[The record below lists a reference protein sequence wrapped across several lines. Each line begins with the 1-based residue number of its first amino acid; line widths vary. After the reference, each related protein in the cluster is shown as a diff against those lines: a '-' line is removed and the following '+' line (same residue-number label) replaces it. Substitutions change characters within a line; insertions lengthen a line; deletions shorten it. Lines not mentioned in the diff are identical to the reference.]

1 MLVAVSRELEA
12 RAGIRAEASRA
23 RAVGGGSINQAF
35 KLPGDPCP
43 VFLKVNN
50 ANSLSAFEAEAHGLQ
65 ALAGAGGL
73 AVPAVIDAGRAGDAA
88 YLALEWIDFGGR
100 TALAERRLGAGL
112 ARQHRATAD
121 QFGWHRHNTIGA
133 TPQRNTQTADWIEF
147 LRRERLGFQLDLA
160 ARRGLPGELLAHG
173 RRLLA
178 GLEAFFPGH
187 RPGPS
192 LLHGDLWSGNWGA
205 DADGSPYIFDPA
217 VYHGDREADLAMTR
231 LFGGFG
237 RGFYT
242 AYEEAW
248 PLPRGWERRVD
259 LYNLYHLLNHFN
271 LFGAGYL
278 SQVASCLSR
287 LLDSA

>member
-1 MLVAVSRELEA
+1 MLVAVSRELA
-12 RAGIRAEASRA
+12 GRTGIRTEASRA
-23 RAVGGGSINQAF
+23 RTVGGGSINQAF

-160 ARRGLPGELLAHG
+160 ARRGLPGDCARARGDCSRAWKRFSPATDPGLRCCMAICGPATGVPTQTGVPISSIPPSTMATG
-173 RRLLA
+173 RPIWR
-178 GLEAFFPGH
+178 
-187 RPGPS
+187 
-192 LLHGDLWSGNWGA
+192 
-205 DADGSPYIFDPA
+205 
-217 VYHGDREADLAMTR
+217 
-231 LFGGFG
+231 
-237 RGFYT
+237 
-242 AYEEAW
+242 
-248 PLPRGWERRVD
+248 
-259 LYNLYHLLNHFN
+259 
-271 LFGAGYL
+271 
-278 SQVASCLSR
+278 
-287 LLDSA
+287 

>member
-1 MLVAVSRELEA
+1 MRRILRW
-12 RAGIRAEASRA
+12 
-23 RAVGGGSINQAF
+23 
-35 KLPGDPCP
+35 K
-43 VFLKVNN
+43 
-50 ANSLSAFEAEAHGLQ
+50 
-65 ALAGAGGL
+65 
-73 AVPAVIDAGRAGDAA
+73 
-88 YLALEWIDFGGR
+88 WIDFGGR

-160 ARRGLPGELLAHG
+160 ARRGLPGELLARG

-271 LFGAGYL
+271 LFRGGLPQPGCIVPQPTAGQRVTAGVAGTASL
-278 SQVASCLSR
+278 SETAAGTVETDARQISAGGRRWRDRPTWAAGSR
-287 LLDSA
+287 DPFCRS